1 MPMCACTKD
10 IHVHVW
16 LLVCVSVCVH
26 VRMCV
31 HMSAVCERSAGALA
45 TSENDNR

>member
-1 MPMCACTKD
+1 MHQRHTCTCMA
-10 IHVHVW
+10 VG
-16 LLVCVSVCVH
+16 LCVH

-45 TSENDNR
+45 TSENDDR